1 MPFTFKLNEDAV
13 VVLRFARGVGLFV
26 AALVLVALG
35 LAFLWKVTGT
45 PSFFD
50 AWFGQWSEDRM
61 LVALLAVGAIV
72 IYPVWRVRSADVRR
86 EKNRSDN

>member
-1 MPFTFKLNEDAV
+1 MPFTFKLNEDALV
-13 VVLRFARGVGLFV
+13 ILRFVRAMVLFV
-26 AALVLVALG
+26 ATLVLVALG

-50 AWFGQWSEDRM
+50 AWFGGWSEDRM
-61 LVALLAVGAIV
+61 LLALLAVGAVV

-86 EKNRSDN
+86 GKNRSDN

>member
-1 MPFTFKLNEDAV
+1 MPFTFKLNEDALV
-13 VVLRFARGVGLFV
+13 ILRFVRAVVLFIASL
-26 AALVLVALG
+26 ALVALA

-50 AWFGQWSEDRM
+50 AWFGGWSEGRM
-61 LVALLAVGAIV
+61 LLVVLAVGALV
-72 IYPVWRVRSADVRR
+72 IYPVWKVRSADVRR